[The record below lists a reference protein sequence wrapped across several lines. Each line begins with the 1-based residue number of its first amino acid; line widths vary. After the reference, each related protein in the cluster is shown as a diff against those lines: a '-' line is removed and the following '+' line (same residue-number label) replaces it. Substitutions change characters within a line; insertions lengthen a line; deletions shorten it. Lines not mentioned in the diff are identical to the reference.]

1 MVWLLKRGIASD
13 RLTAMGYGE
22 SRLLN
27 RCSNGVNCSEYEH
40 ELNRRSVFRIVAND
54 LEKVRVQS
62 DLNRSVIVKD
72 SPENVSD
79 QASDQ
84 VTDQVSEVAPTVSSE
99 NIDKPKSIDSEEL
112 KETPI
117 AEFIVKTE
125 ETQDKEQSETI
136 EKDESVNVQPSDNYD
151 FSSSN
156 TKVIYTVQISANKGN
171 DKTLKF
177 NKIDGVFSNYYD
189 DNYKRYF
196 SGVFNNENEARLHQ
210 KSLVIKG
217 FKDCYMVRLKGNK
230 KF

>member
-1 MVWLLKRGIASD
+1 MVWLLKRGIASN

-62 DLNRSVIVKD
+62 DLNRSVVIND
-72 SPENVSD
+72 SPKKVSINE
-79 QASDQ
+79 
-84 VTDQVSEVAPTVSSE
+84 TDIVPIVSSE
-99 NIDKPKSIDSEEL
+99 NSDESQSIDLEEVKEMRTSESSPKIKEL
-112 KETPI
+112 E
-117 AEFIVKTE
+117 
-125 ETQDKEQSETI
+125 DKVQSESI
-136 EKDESVNVQPSDNYD
+136 AKNESVKVESFDNYD
-151 FSSSN
+151 FSPSN
-156 TKVIYTVQISANKGN
+156 TKVIYSVQISAHKGN

-196 SGVFNNENEARLHQ
+196 SGIYDNENDARLHQ
-210 KSLVIKG
+210 KSLVNKG
-217 FKDCYMVRLKGNK
+217 FKDCYIVRLKGNK
-230 KF
+230 KL